1 LLLVTVDHR
10 KLHSLD
16 PRPCPICNRMY
27 SNLSNL
33 RQHVRLIHNPQT
45 VACPICS
52 KPFKTKLYL
61 KRHLMSF
68 HEIFCG
74 NLGPGGV
81 QGGSKQGG
89 EFYPPPPQVFLGPQS
104 MGEEEERKRNL
115 EGVSKV
121 KEQQNLEIFQ
131 VSQASMLHTS
141 LPHSAH
147 DEQSR
152 THNAGKTKDPPSQPE
167 VFHHRSFHSA
177 MHHVT
182 SHEDKSNIHNQTKSK
197 HTNANMDLFQMPRIF
212 HSIITSPSFPTNNE
226 DKSNFM
232 RSSST
237 LQHSKTKESQL
248 TGQSFH
254 ADEEKAGFLLKSK
267 DMQQGHNAELFQSP
281 GGFPSASQ
289 AQTAGEEKAS
299 NFHTSSSVH
308 TKNKSLTHPD
318 LYHTGQSFS
327 NSTDGRDV
335 YGTSADKEVPG
346 LGYIPQN
353 HKDNQSFVSSS
364 QTRVH
369 SKIVNSDGFNSPKN
383 EDNSS
388 ACTNFVGALSL
399 ASNDSARLALL
410 TQSLPAPGDEGLS
423 FLDQKSSGGQDASA
437 FLNESY
443 SHTKCRQPESSMETK
458 SLNHETDN

>member
-1 LLLVTVDHR
+1 
-10 KLHSLD
+10 
-16 PRPCPICNRMY
+16 
-27 SNLSNL
+27 
-33 RQHVRLIHNPQT
+33 
-45 VACPICS
+45 
-52 KPFKTKLYL
+52 
-61 KRHLMSF
+61 MSF

-104 MGEEEERKRNL
+104 MGEEEERKRNS

-141 LPHSAH
+141 LPHSGH

-177 MHHVT
+177 LHHVT

-197 HTNANMDLFQMPRIF
+197 HINTNMDLFQMPRIF
-212 HSIITSPSFPTNNE
+212 HSIITSPSFPTNSE

-267 DMQQGHNAELFQSP
+267 DIHQGHNAELFQSP
-281 GGFPSASQ
+281 GGFPSAPQ
-289 AQTAGEEKAS
+289 AQTVGEEKAS
-299 NFHTSSSVH
+299 NFHTSSSLH

-327 NSTDGRDV
+327 NSSEGRDV
-335 YGTSADKEVPG
+335 YSTSADKEVPG
-346 LGYIPQN
+346 LGYLSQN

-369 SKIVNSDGFNSPKN
+369 SKIVNSEGFNSPKN
-383 EDNSS
+383 DDNSS

-410 TQSLPAPGDEGLS
+410 TQSLPTSGDEGLS
-423 FLDQKSSGGQDASA
+423 FLDQKSSGSQDASA

-443 SHTKCRQPESSMETK
+443 SHTKCGQPESSMETK
-458 SLNHETDN
+458 SLNHGTDN